1 MFRFS
6 NTLLFLN
13 KDIFSGVIAMEL
25 RKIQRTRGG
34 TFFVTLPKEWAL
46 KNGIKRGSV
55 VYTSITSNGRLIIDP
70 RYDLKPV
77 PLTITIKPSPYLSRE
92 IIGKY
97 LLGYDVIRISAKDRI
112 TIEQREIVKETVSRL
127 VGLEIIEEDNANI
140 VIQCLLQPAALPPEK
155 ILRREYLI
163 SSGMLR
169 DSMISLLQGD
179 IQLAKSVIARDN
191 EVDRLYFLVV
201 RILRTIIQ
209 NPQLS
214 EKLKVYPIDC
224 LDYRL
229 TASLVESVGDQASQ
243 IAEHTLGLKG
253 IKLPHNLITALQGL
267 HESVNEAY
275 QDAVAGFFSRSISL
289 AESIRDKREEVEN
302 LCESAESACAKLPTE
317 AYQRVISVISLIN
330 RIYDHSV
337 DISDLTIPRMDKK
350 MIRGFKEPSE
360 IL

>member
-1 MFRFS
+1 
-6 NTLLFLN
+6 
-13 KDIFSGVIAMEL
+13 MEI
-25 RKIQRTRGG
+25 RKVQRTRGG

-46 KNGIKRGSV
+46 KNGITRGSV
-55 VYTSITSNGRLIIDP
+55 VYTSITSNGRLIINP
-70 RYDLKPV
+70 KYGLKPAH
-77 PLTITIKPSPYLSRE
+77 LSITIKPSPYLSRK

-97 LLGYDVIRISAKDRI
+97 LLGYDTIRVSARDMI

-127 VGLEIIEEDNANI
+127 IGLEIIEEDHANI

-163 SSGMLR
+163 ASGMLR
-169 DSMISLLQGD
+169 DSMTSILQRD

-209 NPQLS
+209 NPHLS
-214 EKLKVYPIDC
+214 EKLEIYPIDC

-229 TASLVESVGDQASQ
+229 TASLIESVGDQASQ
-243 IAEHTLGLKG
+243 IAEHAIELKEA
-253 IKLPHNLITALQGL
+253 KLSQDIVAALQSL

-275 QDAVAGFFSRSISL
+275 QDAVTAFFSRSISL
-289 AESIRDKREEVEN
+289 AESVRDKREKVERM
-302 LCESAESACAKLPTE
+302 CEDSESACAKLPTE
-317 AYQRVISVISLIN
+317 TYQRVVSVISLIN

-337 DISDLTIPRMDKK
+337 DISDLTIPRVD
-350 MIRGFKEPSE
+350 
-360 IL
+360 

>member
-1 MFRFS
+1 
-6 NTLLFLN
+6 
-13 KDIFSGVIAMEL
+13 MEL

-46 KNGIKRGSV
+46 KNGITRGSV

-70 RYDLKPV
+70 RYDLKPT
-77 PLTITIKPSPYLSRE
+77 PLAITIKPSPYLSRE

-97 LLGYDVIRISAKDRI
+97 LLGYDTIRISAKDRI
-112 TIEQREIVKETVSRL
+112 TIEQREIVKKTVSRL
-127 VGLEIIEEDNANI
+127 IGLEIIEENHANI
-140 VIQCLLQPAALPPEK
+140 IIQCLLQPTALPPEK

-163 SSGMLR
+163 SSGMLQ
-169 DSMISLLQGD
+169 DSMSAFLQGD

-214 EKLKVYPIDC
+214 EKLEVYPIDC

-243 IAEHTLGLKG
+243 IAEHTIELKET
-253 IKLPHNLITALQGL
+253 KLPHNLITALQSL
-267 HESVNEAY
+267 HKSVIESY
-275 QDAVAGFFSRSISL
+275 QEAVAAFFSRSISL
-289 AESIRDKREEVEN
+289 AESVRDKREEVEN
-302 LCESAESACAKLPTE
+302 LCENAESACTKLPTE
-317 AYQRVISVISLIN
+317 TYQRVISVISLIN
-330 RIYDHSV
+330 RVYDHSV
-337 DISDLTIPRMDKK
+337 DISDLTIPRVDKSL
-350 MIRGFKEPSE
+350 IRDFKEESD
-360 IL
+360 LL

>member
-1 MFRFS
+1 
-6 NTLLFLN
+6 
-13 KDIFSGVIAMEL
+13 MEL

-46 KNGIKRGSV
+46 KNGITRGSV

-70 RYDLKPV
+70 RYDLKPT

-97 LLGYDVIRISAKDRI
+97 LLGYDMIRISAKDRI

-127 VGLEIIEEDNANI
+127 IGLEIIEEDYSNI

-163 SSGMLR
+163 SSGMLQ
-169 DSMISLLQGD
+169 DSMKALLQGD
-179 IQLAKSVIARDN
+179 IQLAKSVISRDN

-201 RILRTIIQ
+201 RMLRTIIQ
-209 NPQLS
+209 NPRLS
-214 EKLKVYPIDC
+214 EKLEVYPIDC

-243 IAEHTLGLKG
+243 IAEHAIELEGT
-253 IKLPHNLITALQGL
+253 KLSRDIVAALQSL

-275 QDAVAGFFSRSISL
+275 QDAVTAFFSRSISL
-289 AESIRDKREEVEN
+289 AESVRDKKEEVET
-302 LCESAESACAKLPTE
+302 LCEKAESACARLSTE

-330 RIYDHSV
+330 RVYDHSV
-337 DISDLTIPRMDKK
+337 DISDLTIPRIGKRLTRDY
-350 MIRGFKEPSE
+350 KEQSD
-360 IL
+360 LL